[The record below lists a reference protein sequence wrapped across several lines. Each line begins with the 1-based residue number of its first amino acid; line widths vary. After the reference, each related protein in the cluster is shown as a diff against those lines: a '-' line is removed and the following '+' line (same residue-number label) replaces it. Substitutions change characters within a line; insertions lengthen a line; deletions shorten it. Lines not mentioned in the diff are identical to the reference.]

1 MDFSKFSDDN
11 FEAKQWVNA
20 ALKRKDENTELDV
33 SVLMVALLI
42 FDLLIDEVVLFHMAY
57 VDVVL

>member
-20 ALKRKDENTELDV
+20 ALNRKDENIEIDV
-33 SVLMVALLI
+33 RCFEI
-42 FDLLIDEVVLFHMAY
+42 QD
-57 VDVVL
+57 

>member
-33 SVLMVALLI
+33 SVFKVYSLI
-42 FDLLIDEVVLFHMAY
+42 FYLSPLH
-57 VDVVL
+57 

>member
-33 SVLMVALLI
+33 SVLMVSLLI

>member
-1 MDFSKFSDDN
+1 MDFSKFSDDH

-33 SVLMVALLI
+33 RIKLECCVLNDKIIWFCIDNAIRIILMVL
-42 FDLLIDEVVLFHMAY
+42 
-57 VDVVL
+57 